1 MRFRYID
8 SAPTKEG
15 AFDMH
20 RHHHCYSGGHERRGR
35 HPWAG
40 HMGPGGGHGRHRGG
54 RIGRFLEHGDLRFIV
69 LALLAEQPRHGYELI
84 KELEDRTGGAYR
96 PSPGVI
102 YPTLAL
108 LEDEGFIRPAAGE
121 GGRKLY
127 EATDAGREA
136 LEQNRAGVDAVFA
149 RMAEAAEGSDSTRPR
164 IARAMTNL
172 GMALGQRLS
181 RRPITPE
188 EIDRI
193 VALIDD
199 TASAIEKP

>member
-1 MRFRYID
+1 
-8 SAPTKEG
+8 
-15 AFDMH
+15 MH
-20 RHHHCYSGGHERRGR
+20 RHHHFHGGRDEHRGR
-35 HPWAG
+35 HPWAA
-40 HMGPGGGHGRHRGG
+40 HMGRHGAHGRHRGG
-54 RIGRFLEHGDLRFIV
+54 RIGRFLEHGDLRIIV
-69 LALLAEQPRHGYELI
+69 LALIAEQPRHGYELI

-108 LEDEGFIRPAAGE
+108 LEDEGFIKPVPGE
-121 GGRKLY
+121 AGRKLY

-136 LEQNRAGVDAVFA
+136 
-149 RMAEAAEGSDSTRPR
+149 EAAEGADTTRPR
-164 IARAMTNL
+164 SARAMNNL

-193 VALIDD
+193 VAMIDD
-199 TASAIEKP
+199 